1 MSFYK
6 AMQSDNIID
15 CCVIGAGAAG
25 MMAAITAAR
34 NGAGVVLL
42 EHTSKLGTKI
52 LQTGNGKCNFTN
64 YHMVADKFSN
74 ADKDFVDEV
83 LAKFNYQDTIE
94 FFESIGVYHK
104 ERNGYVYPLSETA
117 ASLVEALKYELYR
130 LKVQTV
136 TEVNISELAYNDEVW
151 AVMSDKDTYYCSSV
165 IIATGSK
172 AAPKTGSDGSG
183 YRIAERLGHRVIKPL
198 PALVQLVSDCA
209 CCKSMAGVRSVG
221 TVKVTADGKEIAS
234 DTGEIQYTDYG
245 ISGIPVFQVSRYA
258 VKALDEGA
266 DVKAVIDMFPGLSH
280 EQLREYIEKQYEIAA
295 HKTIEDFF
303 GGLINK
309 KLVSAAAKTA
319 GVDGFTKVY
328 KTDMDVLTGIA
339 CSMKTF
345 VVNITGYKGFDNGQ
359 ICQGGV
365 DLSEISAKTCQSKIC
380 PGVYFAGE
388 ILDVDGP
395 CGGYNLQ
402 WAWSSGYVAGMA
414 ASERAMNGEINHE
427 C

>member
-1 MSFYK
+1 MEE
-6 AMQSDNIID
+6 
-15 CCVIGAGAAG
+15 GAKTVNDVTIFNFDGA
-25 MMAAITAAR
+25 
-34 NGAGVVLL
+34 
-42 EHTSKLGTKI
+42 
-52 LQTGNGKCNFTN
+52 
-64 YHMVADKFSN
+64 
-74 ADKDFVDEV
+74 DF
-83 LAKFNYQDTIE
+83 
-94 FFESIGVYHK
+94 
-104 ERNGYVYPLSETA
+104 R
-117 ASLVEALKYELYR
+117 
-130 LKVQTV
+130 
-136 TEVNISELAYNDEVW
+136 
-151 AVMSDKDTYYCSSV
+151 V
-165 IIATGSK
+165 IIRDGQPWFVAKDVLGVLDLNNVTNALRNLDEDERGLQILNTLGGPQEMTVITESGLYALIMRSNK
-172 AAPKTGSDGSG
+172 PEARRFRKCPKTGSDGSG

-258 VKALDEGA
+258 VRALDEGA

-365 DLSEISAKTCQSKIC
+365 NLSEISAKTCQSKIC